1 MTKPVERLRKLC
13 SLYIACGAKTDS
25 WQAAGLHTIRRIVV
39 FVDFTIRAKRGLAM
53 MFDGQF
59 VVLHDFARAEAC
71 RYTISDWEI
80 VEPHHH
86 MMEEIDQH
94 DARNLRVGKS
104 ADDAATT
111 LFDDPDTAFNF
122 SNVF

>member
-1 MTKPVERLRKLC
+1 M
-13 SLYIACGAKTDS
+13 
-25 WQAAGLHTIRRIVV
+25 
-39 FVDFTIRAKRGLAM
+39 DFAIRAKRGLAM

-71 RYTISDWEI
+71 RYTVSNGEI

-86 MMEEIDQH
+86 MMEEIYQH
-94 DARNLRVGKS
+94 DARNFRIGKS
-104 ADDAATT
+104 GDDAATT

-122 SNVF
+122 ANVF